1 MIEATMFLD
10 NTVLERPKQLEIGGK
25 KIAKKRISM
34 ENSREKSLWKN
45 LFLTSCRH
53 IASYSTNRELLS

>member
-34 ENSREKSLWKN
+34 ENSREKSL
-45 LFLTSCRH
+45 
-53 IASYSTNRELLS
+53 